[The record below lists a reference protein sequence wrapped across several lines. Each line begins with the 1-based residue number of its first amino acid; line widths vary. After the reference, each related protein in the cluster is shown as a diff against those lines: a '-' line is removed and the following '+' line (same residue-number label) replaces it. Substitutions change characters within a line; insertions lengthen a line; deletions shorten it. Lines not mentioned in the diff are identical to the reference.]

1 MKINKDFVNFFSQSG
16 ENEIRNSRIPNKA
29 LEQNSAKSEYFTLFI
44 AWAINIILLGY
55 LCSTLS
61 ISA

>member
-16 ENEIRNSRIPNKA
+16 ENEIRNSRIPSKA

-44 AWAINIILLGY
+44 AWAINIILLG
-55 LCSTLS
+55 
-61 ISA
+61 